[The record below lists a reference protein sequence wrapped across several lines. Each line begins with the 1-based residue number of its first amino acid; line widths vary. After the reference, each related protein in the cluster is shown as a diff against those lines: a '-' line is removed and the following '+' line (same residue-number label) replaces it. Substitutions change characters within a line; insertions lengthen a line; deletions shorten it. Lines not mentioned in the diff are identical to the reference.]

1 MILLPGETVKHT
13 SETVSN
19 KEDGVLYFTTKRLAW
34 CKAGSE
40 TPAIEIL
47 HENFRIQQ
55 VSKAEAKKVM
65 LRIYAVAAGSASDA
79 SPSIKPTF
87 TWKTADKDA
96 AIAEREK
103 YVGEYSVITN
113 RRAQQGG
120 GASGQQ
126 GAQQPTQQQQQR
138 QQQGTQGGSEAGG
151 EATGGEG
158 ESNRFGNV
166 KIGAVPASAEE
177 IKLREEV
184 LAKNI
189 ELSKVHKSLVVSG
202 LISEDEF
209 WSTRKHI
216 LETQAIQSQLR
227 KGETSA
233 WLDLTPSTQES
244 GNFKYTITPNIA
256 RRIFKEFPQV
266 KRAYVD
272 NVPHKVSEKVFWK
285 RFVAS
290 QFLNRGRSSDS
301 SGRGSRDP
309 IFDRC
314 TQEEDVVFGNSARFD
329 FAYLSR
335 LLDLTRTEEDSME
348 TGNAPDFTMRPT
360 TRDSKLS
367 LIRRFNH
374 HSELVLQSVL
384 NSKRGI
390 VLASDH
396 KAADRA
402 LEQATTLSDLREHAP
417 EKRVKLNIQD
427 RSRYFTSL
435 VKEENGG
442 VDILSANSA
451 KPTDS
456 ESIRAALRV
465 NFDIARPL
473 DGCGDPQTTMAS
485 MLGAVHKLAA
495 QSRPNRIEEL
505 GIPEEITTAIAECH
519 GAGTEMLRHLWA
531 LLRLPLTVERRQK
544 AEKIVNALAGVENR
558 IRETI
563 IRANAIESKNAALGA
578 TVERMLQP
586 ITDSLESGKAAF
598 TSRMRGDVPS
608 LSHSSSVAV

>member
-1 MILLPGETVKHT
+1 MILLPGETVKYT
-13 SETVSN
+13 SEAVSN

-40 TPAIEIL
+40 TPAVEIL

-65 LRIYAVAAGSASDA
+65 LRIYAVTSGSPPDA
-79 SPSIKPTF
+79 QPTVKPTF
-87 TWKTADKDA
+87 TWKTTDKDA
-96 AIAEREK
+96 AIADREK
-103 YVGEYSVITN
+103 YVNEFSIITN

-120 GASGQQ
+120 GAGQQ
-126 GAQQPTQQQQQR
+126 GAQQQQQQQQR
-138 QQQGTQGGSEAGG
+138 GTSETTAGDDK
-151 EATGGEG
+151 
-158 ESNRFGNV
+158 NRFGGV

-184 LAKNI
+184 LSKNV
-189 ELSKVHKSLVVSG
+189 ELGKVHKSLVISG

-272 NVPHKVSEKVFWK
+272 NVPHKVSEKMFWK

-301 SGRGSRDP
+301 SARGTRDS
-309 IFDRC
+309 IFDKC
-314 TQEEDVVFGNSARFD
+314 TQEEDAIFGDSTRFD
-329 FAYLSR
+329 FAFLSR
-335 LLDLTRTEEDSME
+335 LLDLTRTEEDSIE
-348 TGNAPDFTMRPT
+348 TGNAPDFTMRAQP
-360 TRDSKLS
+360 RDNKLS

-384 NSKRGI
+384 NSKRK
-390 VLASDH
+390 LLSATAPSASNH
-396 KAADRA
+396 RVVDRE
-402 LEQATTLSDLREHAP
+402 LEEATTLGDLHEHVP

-435 VKEENGG
+435 MKESGS
-442 VDILSANSA
+442 VDREGARGDRKADPELV
-451 KPTDS
+451 
-456 ESIRAALRV
+456 RAALHV

-473 DGCGDPQTTMAS
+473 SNSGDTQTTMVN
-485 MLGAVHKLAA
+485 MLSAVHKLAV
-495 QSRPNRIEEL
+495 QNRPNRIEEL
-505 GIPEEITTAIAECH
+505 RIPEEITTAVAECH

-531 LLRLPLTVERRQK
+531 LLRLPPTIERRQK
-544 AEKIVNALAGVENR
+544 AEKIVGAFSGVEQR

-563 IRANAIESKNAALGA
+563 IRANAVESKNAALGA
-578 TVERMLQP
+578 IVEKMLQP
-586 ITDSLESGKAAF
+586 IADSLESGKTAF
-598 TSRMRGDVPS
+598 SSRMRVETTP
-608 LSHSSSVAV
+608 LAVS